1 MKAFSYRKSSHL
13 SSPGGPSRV
22 PTPHPPPPPGESI
35 PPQNNQN
42 FGGGSQNGCYLAG
55 KLNQTLAPNSQISP
69 TDESLSCTNL
79 L

>member
-22 PTPHPPPPPGESI
+22 PTPNPRQAPGESI
-35 PPQNNQN
+35 PPLNSKKLL
-42 FGGGSQNGCYLAG
+42 GGSQNGCYLAG